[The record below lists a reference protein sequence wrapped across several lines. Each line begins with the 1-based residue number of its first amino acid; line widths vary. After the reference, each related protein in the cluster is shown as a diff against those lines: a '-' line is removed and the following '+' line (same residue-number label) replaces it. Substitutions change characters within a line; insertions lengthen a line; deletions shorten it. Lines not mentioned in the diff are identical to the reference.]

1 LGIGSGVWR
10 KEGMIFA
17 ADFSGTVVFY
27 GNKLDASSTA
37 TGEAG
42 GAAITEEGRWRN
54 NNRVQLWRK
63 LAMKDQGDQFGW
75 QKQGLEGRGGKNLRT
90 DASN

>member
-1 LGIGSGVWR
+1 MAVEFGER
-10 KEGMIFA
+10 RMILA
-17 ADFSGTVVFY
+17 AGFSGTVDFD